1 MVVLYIHNNCT
12 RATNLSVCLI
22 TDMQSVLIDLT
33 QLIVRDKVCNNF
45 IVGELYYT
53 LQKVCAV

>member
-1 MVVLYIHNNCT
+1 MVVLYIHNKCT
-12 RATNLSVCLI
+12 RATNLSLCLI

-33 QLIVRDKVCNNF
+33 QLIVRDKVCN
-45 IVGELYYT
+45 IVDELYYT